1 MNSSYNTQRYYV
13 GISILLEPFYPL
25 QSSGHMEE
33 ITQIEDKKCDLMEK
47 ILVDSKKS
55 IRQIRPGVG
64 RRSKKKIQYILILV
78 YINFSIY

>member
-1 MNSSYNTQRYYV
+1 
-13 GISILLEPFYPL
+13 
-25 QSSGHMEE
+25 MEE

-64 RRSKKKIQYILILV
+64 RHSKKKI
-78 YINFSIY
+78 